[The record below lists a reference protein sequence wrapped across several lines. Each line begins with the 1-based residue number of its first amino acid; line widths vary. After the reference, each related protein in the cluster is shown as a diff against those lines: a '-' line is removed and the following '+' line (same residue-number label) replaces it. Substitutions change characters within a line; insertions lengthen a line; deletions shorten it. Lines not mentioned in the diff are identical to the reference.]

1 MLVEIACV
9 ASVIF
14 WGKLDHSVSLES
26 IGSCC
31 AERRERENKNF
42 NQIVSV
48 TYGYFNLYV
57 III

>member
-9 ASVIF
+9 VSVIF

-31 AERRERENKNF
+31 AERRERL
-42 NQIVSV
+42 NQIKSDCWCDVGV
-48 TYGYFNLYV
+48 F
-57 III
+57 